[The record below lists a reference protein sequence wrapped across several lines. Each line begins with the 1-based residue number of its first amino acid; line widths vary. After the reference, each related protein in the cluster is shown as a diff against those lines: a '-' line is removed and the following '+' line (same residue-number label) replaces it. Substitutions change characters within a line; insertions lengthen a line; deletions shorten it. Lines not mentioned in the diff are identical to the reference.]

1 MSCRLR
7 SFSSKSHRQCVNC
20 RLLILFIEISN
31 LGNVL
36 LDTNSPDAILKL
48 ADFGM
53 ARYSNKNH
61 DDD

>member
-1 MSCRLR
+1 
-7 SFSSKSHRQCVNC
+7 VNC

>member
-1 MSCRLR
+1 MRELQT
-7 SFSSKSHRQCVNC
+7 FNIIHRD
-20 RLLILFIEISN
+20 LKP
-31 LGNVL
+31 GNVL